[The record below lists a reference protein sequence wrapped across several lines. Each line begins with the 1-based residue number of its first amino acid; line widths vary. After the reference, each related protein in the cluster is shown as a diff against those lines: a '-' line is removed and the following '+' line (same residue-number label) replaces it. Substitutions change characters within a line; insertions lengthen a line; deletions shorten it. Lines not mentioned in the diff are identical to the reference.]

1 MCFSQQ
7 AIHEQALVPNDNKT
21 QLTDAK
27 IGSESYVTYQAIMT
41 VCCYW
46 FKSRVMRHH
55 SELWSP
61 GVWGGGGRGLVMRLH
76 QAAKRTAKLI
86 L

>member
-7 AIHEQALVPNDNKT
+7 AIHEQALVQTDNKT

-41 VCCYW
+41 VFCYW

-61 GVWGGGGRGLVMRLH
+61 GVLVGGRGLVMRLH
-76 QAAKRTAKLI
+76 QAAKWTAKLI